1 MYSPKNMMVTG
12 GCGFIGSNFINYML
26 ETYDDIFILNVDK
39 LDYCADIQN
48 VKSFESE
55 RYQLVISD
63 INNTS
68 CISSMLKRYNID
80 CIVHF
85 AAQSHVDNS
94 FGNSIQFTEDN
105 ILGTHCLLECARD
118 YGKIKLFLHIS
129 TDEVYGEVDR
139 NHPGCEEEKSLLNP
153 SNPYAASKA
162 AAEFLVRSYYHS
174 FKLPIIITRSN
185 NVYGKRQYN
194 EKLIPRF
201 ITNLIENKKCPIHG
215 EGLSRRNFIYVEDV
229 CKAVDTIMR
238 KGKING
244 IYNIG
249 SSDEYN
255 VLEVLQ
261 HLLTLL
267 DIDKTMNEVSE
278 IVEDRLFN
286 DSRYCVNSKKLEELG
301 WKQETNFIQ
310 GLIKTIEYYKSKK
323 I

>member
-26 ETYDDIFILNVDK
+26 KTYDDIFILNVDK

-48 VKSFESE
+48 VKSFEPE

-185 NVYGKRQYN
+185 NVYGERQYN

-229 CKAVDTIMR
+229 CKAIDTIMR

-301 WKQETNFIQ
+301 WKQETNFMQ

>member
-1 MYSPKNMMVTG
+1 
-12 GCGFIGSNFINYML
+12 ML
-26 ETYDDIFILNVDK
+26 
-39 LDYCADIQN
+39 
-48 VKSFESE
+48 
-55 RYQLVISD
+55 R
-63 INNTS
+63 
-68 CISSMLKRYNID
+68 RYNID
-80 CIVHF
+80 TIIHF

-105 ILGTHCLLECARD
+105 VLGTHCLLECARD

-129 TDEVYGEVDR
+129 TDEVYGEVDK

-153 SNPYAASKA
+153 TSPYAATKA

-174 FKLPIIITRSN
+174 FKLPIIITRGN
-185 NVYGKRQYN
+185 NVFGPRQYP

-286 DSRYCVNSKKLEELG
+286 DSRYCVNSKKLEVLG
-301 WKQETNFIQ
+301 WKQETNFMQ

>member
-1 MYSPKNMMVTG
+1 
-12 GCGFIGSNFINYML
+12 ML
-26 ETYDDIFILNVDK
+26 KTYDDIFILNVDK

-48 VKSFESE
+48 VKSFEPE

-185 NVYGKRQYN
+185 NVYGERQYN

-229 CKAVDTIMR
+229 CKAIDTIMR

>member
-26 ETYDDIFILNVDK
+26 KTYDDIFILNVDK

-48 VKSFESE
+48 VKSFEPE

-185 NVYGKRQYN
+185 NVYGERQYN

-229 CKAVDTIMR
+229 CKAIDTIMR